1 MKFLL
6 WALVL
11 YLVWRWYQSTQN
23 KIKRDAASESDKAFQ
38 SPQSNEQTAAK
49 TSAQT
54 AAAELVEKM
63 VSCSHCGIH
72 VPLSE
77 AVQSNSGSFFCS
89 IEHQRQ
95 HAG

>member
-23 KIKRDAASESDKAFQ
+23 KIKRDAESDNAFQ
-38 SPQSNEQTAAK
+38 SPQSNEQTAA
-49 TSAQT
+49 
-54 AAAELVEKM
+54 AEQVEKM

-77 AVQSNSGSFFCS
+77 AVQSNSGSVFCS

-95 HAG
+95 HTG

>member
-1 MKFLL
+1 MKFLV

-23 KIKRDAASESDKAFQ
+23 KIKRDAESDNAFQ
-38 SPQSNEQTAAK
+38 SPQSNEQTV
-49 TSAQT
+49 
-54 AAAELVEKM
+54 AAELVEKM

-77 AVQSNSGSFFCS
+77 AVQSNSGSVFCS

-95 HAG
+95 HTS

>member
-1 MKFLL
+1 VKFLV

-23 KIKRDAASESDKAFQ
+23 KIKRDAESDNAFQ
-38 SPQSNEQTAAK
+38 SPQSNEQTV
-49 TSAQT
+49 
-54 AAAELVEKM
+54 AAELVEKM
-63 VSCSHCGIH
+63 VGCSHCGIH

-77 AVQSNSGSFFCS
+77 AVQSNSGSVFCS

-95 HAG
+95 HTS

>member
-23 KIKRDAASESDKAFQ
+23 KIKRDAESDNAFQ
-38 SPQSNEQTAAK
+38 SPQSTG
-49 TSAQT
+49 QT

-63 VSCSHCGIH
+63 VSCSYCGIH

-77 AVQSNSGSFFCS
+77 AVQSNSSSFFCS

-95 HAG
+95 HTG

>member
-23 KIKRDAASESDKAFQ
+23 KIKRDASSESDNAFQ
-38 SPQSNEQTAAK
+38 SPQST
-49 TSAQT
+49 AQT
-54 AAAELVEKM
+54 AAQTSTTELVEKM

-77 AVQSNSGSFFCS
+77 AVYVNSGSFFCS

-95 HAG
+95 HTN

>member
-38 SPQSNEQTAAK
+38 SPQSTGQTA
-49 TSAQT
+49 AQT

-63 VSCSHCGIH
+63 VSCSYCGIH

-77 AVQSNSGSFFCS
+77 AVQSNSSSFFCS

-95 HAG
+95 HMG

>member
-38 SPQSNEQTAAK
+38 SPQSNEQTV
-49 TSAQT
+49 
-54 AAAELVEKM
+54 AAELVEKM
-63 VSCSHCGIH
+63 VSCSYCGIH

-77 AVQSNSGSFFCS
+77 AVQSNSSSFFCS

-95 HAG
+95 HTG

>member
-23 KIKRDAASESDKAFQ
+23 KIKRDAESDNAFQ
-38 SPQSNEQTAAK
+38 SPQSNEQTAAQ
-49 TSAQT
+49 TSAT
-54 AAAELVEKM
+54 ELVEKM

-77 AVQSNSGSFFCS
+77 AVQSNGGSFFCS

-95 HAG
+95 HTS

>member
-1 MKFLL
+1 VKFLL

-38 SPQSNEQTAAK
+38 SSQTNG
-49 TSAQT
+49 QT

-95 HAG
+95 HTG

>member
-23 KIKRDAASESDKAFQ
+23 KIKRDAESDNAFQ
-38 SPQSNEQTAAK
+38 SPQSNEQTAAQ
-49 TSAQT
+49 TSAT
-54 AAAELVEKM
+54 ELVEKM

-77 AVQSNSGSFFCS
+77 AVQSNGGSFFCS

-95 HAG
+95 HTG

>member
-23 KIKRDAASESDKAFQ
+23 KIKRDAESDKAFQ
-38 SPQSNEQTAAK
+38 SSQSTEQTAAK

-95 HAG
+95 HTG

>member
-1 MKFLL
+1 VKFLL

-23 KIKRDAASESDKAFQ
+23 KIKRDAESDKAFQ
-38 SPQSNEQTAAK
+38 SSQSTEQNAAK

-95 HAG
+95 HTG

>member
-23 KIKRDAASESDKAFQ
+23 KIKRDAESDDAFQ
-38 SPQSNEQTAAK
+38 SPQSNGQT
-49 TSAQT
+49 SGQT
-54 AAAELVEKM
+54 AAAEMVEKM

-77 AVQSNSGSFFCS
+77 AVQSNGGSFFCG

-95 HAG
+95 HTS

>member
-23 KIKRDAASESDKAFQ
+23 KIKRDAESDKAFQ
-38 SPQSNEQTAAK
+38 SSQSTEQTAAK

-54 AAAELVEKM
+54 AAAELAEKM

-77 AVQSNSGSFFCS
+77 AVQSNSGSFFCGV
-89 IEHQRQ
+89 EHQRQ

>member
-11 YLVWRWYQSTQN
+11 YLVWSWYQSSQN
-23 KIKRDAASESDKAFQ
+23 KIKRDANSESDNAFQ
-38 SPQSNEQTAAK
+38 SPQSNEQTV
-49 TSAQT
+49 
-54 AAAELVEKM
+54 AAELVEKM

-77 AVQSNSGSFFCS
+77 AVQSNSGSVFCS

-95 HAG
+95 HTS

>member
-23 KIKRDAASESDKAFQ
+23 KIKSDASSQPDDVSQTNNQAASQ
-38 SPQSNEQTAAK
+38 AAP
-49 TSAQT
+49 AL
-54 AAAELVEKM
+54 AAEKM
-63 VSCSHCGIH
+63 VGCEHCGIH

-77 AVQSNSGSFFCS
+77 AVQAQDSLFFCS

-95 HAG
+95 HTA

>member
-1 MKFLL
+1 VKFLL

-38 SPQSNEQTAAK
+38 SSQTNGQTSEQS
-49 TSAQT
+49 

-77 AVQSNSGSFFCS
+77 AVQSNSGSFFCG

-95 HAG
+95 HTG

>member
-23 KIKRDAASESDKAFQ
+23 KIKRDAESENAFQ
-38 SPQSNEQTAAK
+38 SSQSNGQ

-54 AAAELVEKM
+54 AAAEMVEKM

-77 AVQSNSGSFFCS
+77 AVQSNGGSFFCS

-95 HAG
+95 HTS

>member
-11 YLVWRWYQSTQN
+11 YLVWRWYQSSQN
-23 KIKRDAASESDKAFQ
+23 KIKRDAETDNAFQ
-38 SPQSNEQTAAK
+38 SPQSTGQTAAK
-49 TSAQT
+49 TSEQT

-77 AVQSNSGSFFCS
+77 AVHVNNGSFFCS
-89 IEHQRQ
+89 TEHQRQ
-95 HAG
+95 HTN

>member
-11 YLVWRWYQSTQN
+11 YLVWRWYQSSQN
-23 KIKRDAASESDKAFQ
+23 KIKRDANSESDNAFQ
-38 SPQSNEQTAAK
+38 SPQSNVKTAA
-49 TSAQT
+49 TEQ
-54 AAAELVEKM
+54 VEKM

-77 AVQSNSGSFFCS
+77 AVHVNSGSFFCS
-89 IEHQRQ
+89 TEHQRQ
-95 HAG
+95 HTS

>member
-1 MKFLL
+1 VKFLL

-23 KIKRDAASESDKAFQ
+23 KIKRDAESDNAFQ
-38 SPQSNEQTAAK
+38 SPQSNEQTV
-49 TSAQT
+49 
-54 AAAELVEKM
+54 AAELVEKM

-77 AVQSNSGSFFCS
+77 AVQSNSGSVFCS

-95 HAG
+95 HTS

>member
-23 KIKRDAASESDKAFQ
+23 KIKRDAESDNAFQ
-38 SPQSNEQTAAK
+38 SPQSNEQTV
-49 TSAQT
+49 
-54 AAAELVEKM
+54 AAELVEKM

-77 AVQSNSGSFFCS
+77 AVQSNSGSVFCS

-95 HAG
+95 HTS

>member
-23 KIKRDAASESDKAFQ
+23 KIKRDAESDNAFQ
-38 SPQSNEQTAAK
+38 SPQSNE
-49 TSAQT
+49 QT

-77 AVQSNSGSFFCS
+77 AVQSNGGSVFCS

-95 HAG
+95 HTS

>member
-1 MKFLL
+1 VKFLL

-23 KIKRDAASESDKAFQ
+23 KIKREAESDNAFQ
-38 SPQSNEQTAAK
+38 SPQSNEQTAAQ
-49 TSAQT
+49 TSST
-54 AAAELVEKM
+54 ELVEKM

-77 AVQSNSGSFFCS
+77 AVQSNGGSVFCS

-95 HAG
+95 HTG

>member
-1 MKFLL
+1 VKFLL

-23 KIKRDAASESDKAFQ
+23 KIKRDAESDHAFQ
-38 SPQSNEQTAAK
+38 SSQSTGQTAKK

-54 AAAELVEKM
+54 AAAEMVEKM

-77 AVQSNSGSFFCS
+77 AVQSNGGSFFCS

-95 HAG
+95 HTS

>member
-38 SPQSNEQTAAK
+38 SSQTNVQTSEQS
-49 TSAQT
+49 

-77 AVQSNSGSFFCS
+77 AVQSNSGSFFCG

-95 HAG
+95 HTG

>member
-23 KIKRDAASESDKAFQ
+23 KIKRDAASESDKTFQ
-38 SPQSNEQTAAK
+38 SPQSTGQT
-49 TSAQT
+49 T
-54 AAAELVEKM
+54 AAELVEKM

-95 HAG
+95 HTG

>member
-23 KIKRDAASESDKAFQ
+23 KIKRDAESDNAFQ
-38 SPQSNEQTAAK
+38 SPQSTGQTAAQ
-49 TSAQT
+49 TSAT
-54 AAAELVEKM
+54 ELVEKM

-77 AVQSNSGSFFCS
+77 AVQSNGGSFFCS

-95 HAG
+95 HTS

>member
-1 MKFLL
+1 VKFLL

-11 YLVWRWYQSTQN
+11 YLVWRWYQSSQN
-23 KIKRDAASESDKAFQ
+23 KLKRDASSESDNAFQ
-38 SPQSNEQTAAK
+38 SPQSNAK

-54 AAAELVEKM
+54 SATEQVEKM

-77 AVQSNSGSFFCS
+77 AVQSNSSSFFCS

>member
-23 KIKRDAASESDKAFQ
+23 KIKRDAESDNAFQ
-38 SPQSNEQTAAK
+38 SPQSNEQTAA
-49 TSAQT
+49 AV
-54 AAAELVEKM
+54 LVEKM

-77 AVQSNSGSFFCS
+77 AVQSNGGSVFCS
-89 IEHQRQ
+89 IEHQRK
-95 HAG
+95 HTG

>member
-1 MKFLL
+1 VKFLL

-23 KIKRDAASESDKAFQ
+23 KIKRDAESDNASQ
-38 SPQSNEQTAAK
+38 SPQSNE
-49 TSAQT
+49 QT

-77 AVQSNSGSFFCS
+77 AVQSNGGSVFCS

-95 HAG
+95 HTG